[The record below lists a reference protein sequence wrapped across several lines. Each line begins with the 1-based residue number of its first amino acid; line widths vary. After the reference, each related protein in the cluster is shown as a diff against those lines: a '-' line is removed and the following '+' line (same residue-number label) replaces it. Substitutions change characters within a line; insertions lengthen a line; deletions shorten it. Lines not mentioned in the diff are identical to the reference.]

1 MALKIGTI
9 LNSRGKAPRSF
20 FKAALRKTL
29 EPGLKI
35 ASSLSE
41 DPSMKIE
48 LYYRTDCPYSKRV
61 RDFISANHLNKIKY
75 HDIEKEHASMDK
87 LMAMTDDEQV
97 PCLVVDGKPILESQA
112 IIEWLDQNSEV
123 LH

>member
-1 MALKIGTI
+1 
-9 LNSRGKAPRSF
+9 
-20 FKAALRKTL
+20 
-29 EPGLKI
+29 
-35 ASSLSE
+35 
-41 DPSMKIE
+41 MKIE
-48 LYYRTDCPYSKRV
+48 LYYRTDCPYSQRV
-61 RDFISANHLNKIKY
+61 RNFIAEQHLNKIKY
-75 HDIEKEHASMDK
+75 HDIEKEHASLDK